1 MSHVEAIK
9 EILDKVVEDSDSN
22 CWRDGDWTREIKNRL
37 CILGK
42 ERRYWTY
49 ASTESSDGGEW
60 LYDVTWLTYSGD
72 RLLNT
77 ELVLESEW
85 DTNGIDFDFQK
96 LLLAK
101 SELKSL
107 IFQQKSGL
115 AAQSKIEDLI
125 AQINKYSKTTNNEE
139 YLFSCWLQDE
149 RQFFH
154 IKHRT

>member
-1 MSHVEAIK
+1 MSHVENIIK
-9 EILDKVVEDSDSN
+9 VLDEVVEDSKSN
-22 CWRDGDWTREIKNRL
+22 SWCDGDWTREIKNRL
-37 CILGK
+37 CNLGK
-42 ERRYWTY
+42 EKRYWTY
-49 ASTESSDGGEW
+49 ASAENSDGGEW
-60 LYDVTWLTYSGD
+60 LYDVTWLTYSNN

-77 ELVLESEW
+77 ELILESEW
-85 DTNGIDFDFQK
+85 DMNGIDFDFQK

-115 AAQSKIEDLI
+115 AAQHKIEDLI
-125 AQINKYSKTTNNEE
+125 SQINKYSKTTSDEE

-154 IKHRT
+154 SKYRT